1 MRKGIARIVIGI
13 ILIVLQLMSL
23 IGNMKAGVGFQLS
36 FASPAAFLF
45 DLIFLISYFLVG
57 IIGVI
62 LLVFVNKKSHLHPY
76 ILVVECDCQ
85 ETEDKVKSILK
96 PHVDRCVVKSKAAQ
110 AGSVELNLEVQ
121 LKEDNTDFVTAL
133 SKLKG
138 VRKAV
143 LVSYNGEYM
152 G

>member
-62 LLVFVNKKSHLHPY
+62 LLLFGIRAYKKS
-76 ILVVECDCQ
+76 E
-85 ETEDKVKSILK
+85 
-96 PHVDRCVVKSKAAQ
+96 
-110 AGSVELNLEVQ
+110 
-121 LKEDNTDFVTAL
+121 
-133 SKLKG
+133 
-138 VRKAV
+138 
-143 LVSYNGEYM
+143 
-152 G
+152 